1 MLRETVEYFGHNV
14 SARFRA
20 GAFCSFAPA
29 ESTAGFI
36 DTSPA
41 LDGTRGVAFMCDM
54 LRVNT
59 DGTVQQEYYSDITD
73 VSVIRSYESA
83 FDDELSLTGKGRI
96 RISDASLNKPFL
108 KQLIDTLIRQY
119 SAMSDEERERE
130 LSECTGFAAR
140 SFSVELMPQE
150 EPVTVPVIAESVIP
164 DTVQPAADKALQPAG
179 APCDESSRTE
189 GPSAA
194 ETVQKGAAEEAA
206 QLSDTEED
214 ELDDLFD
221 EEDVSGMTTEEQLSL
236 LRSSI
241 DEINSTPEKDEP
253 AEAAEEP
260 QTEDKTALTK
270 EPESDDIYIEA
281 SAKLREICESGR
293 LSMEQIEGAL
303 RENLLTAADA
313 FNEIISRCG
322 IPPRLS
328 DKIAELKK
336 AADGMD
342 KYFELGEDIAARAMF
357 FMLYQML
364 SYSDRLAETEETK
377 ERLNGFF
384 RRWGPSGMTL
394 SMLDR
399 GIL

>member
-41 LDGTRGVAFMCDM
+41 LDGTRGIAFMCDM
-54 LRVNT
+54 LCVNT
-59 DGTVQQEYYSDITD
+59 DGTIRQEYYSDITD

-119 SAMSDEERERE
+119 SAMGDEERERE
-130 LSECTGFAAR
+130 LSECTDFAVR

-164 DTVQPAADKALQPAG
+164 DVQPAEEKAMQYAAVALCG
-179 APCDESSRTE
+179 ESPHTE
-189 GPSAA
+189 EFSAA
-194 ETVQKGAAEEAA
+194 ETVRTAAAEKAA
-206 QLSDTEED
+206 HLSDTEED
-214 ELDDLFD
+214 EPDDLFD

-241 DEINSTPEKDEP
+241 DEINSTAEKNEH
-253 AEAAEEP
+253 AEAEEP
-260 QTEDKTALTK
+260 QTEGNTALTK
-270 EPESDDIYIEA
+270 EPESDDIYIKA

-313 FNEIISRCG
+313 FNEIISQCG

-328 DKIAELKK
+328 DKVAELKK

>member
-14 SARFRA
+14 SARYQA
-20 GAFCSFAPA
+20 GRFCGFAPA

-41 LDGTRGVAFMCDM
+41 MDGSRGIAFLCDM

-59 DGTVQQEYYSDITD
+59 DGTVRQEYYSDISE

-83 FDDELSLTGKGRI
+83 FDDELSIHGNGEI
-96 RISDASLNKPFL
+96 RISDISLNKPFL
-108 KQLIDTLIRQY
+108 KQLIDTLVRQY
-119 SAMSDEERERE
+119 SAMTDEERERE
-130 LSECTGFAAR
+130 CAECTEYAAGR
-140 SFSVELMPQE
+140 FSGEIIREKQPVAVPDISEKSAAHAENTPAE
-150 EPVTVPVIAESVIP
+150 EKPAGQAVIIPEKEQAAEDIAEQSAIQPEAENQP
-164 DTVQPAADKALQPAG
+164 DIT
-179 APCDESSRTE
+179 S
-189 GPSAA
+189 
-194 ETVQKGAAEEAA
+194 
-206 QLSDTEED
+206 D
-214 ELDDLFD
+214 ELDDLLE
-221 EEDVSGMTTEEQLSL
+221 EEDISGLSTEEQLSL

-241 DEINSTPEKDEP
+241 DEINSP
-253 AEAAEEP
+253 AEMTAEEAEKIP
-260 QTEDKTALTK
+260 AEETKPALTK

-303 RENLLTAADA
+303 RENLLSAADA
-313 FNEIISRCG
+313 FTEITSCCG
-322 IPPRLS
+322 IPPQLS
-328 DKIAELKK
+328 ERILLLKK
-336 AADGMD
+336 AADGLD

-384 RRWGPSGMTL
+384 RRWGPSGITL

-399 GIL
+399 GIR

>member
-59 DGTVQQEYYSDITD
+59 DGTVRQEYYSDITD

-119 SAMSDEERERE
+119 SAMGDEERERE
-130 LSECTGFAAR
+130 LSECTDFAAR

-150 EPVTVPVIAESVIP
+150 EPATVPVIAESVIP
-164 DTVQPAADKALQPAG
+164 DVQPAEEKAIQYAVV
-179 APCDESSRTE
+179 APCGESPHTE
-189 GPSAA
+189 EFSAA
-194 ETVQKGAAEEAA
+194 ETVRTAAAEKAA

-214 ELDDLFD
+214 EPDDLFD

-241 DEINSTPEKDEP
+241 DEINSTAEKNEH
-253 AEAAEEP
+253 AEAEEP

-270 EPESDDIYIEA
+270 EPESDDIYIKA

-328 DKIAELKK
+328 DKVAELKK

>member
-14 SARFRA
+14 SARYQA
-20 GAFCSFAPA
+20 GTFCGFAPA

-41 LDGTRGVAFMCDM
+41 MDGSRGIAFLCDM

-59 DGTVQQEYYSDITD
+59 DGTVRQEYYSDISE

-83 FDDELSLTGKGRI
+83 FDDELSIHGNGEI
-96 RISDASLNKPFL
+96 RISDISLNKPFL
-108 KQLIDTLIRQY
+108 KQLIDTLVRQY
-119 SAMSDEERERE
+119 SAMTDEERERE
-130 LSECTGFAAR
+130 CAECTEYAAGR
-140 SFSVELMPQE
+140 FSDEIIQE
-150 EPVTVPVIAESVIP
+150 KQPVTVPDISEETAEQALIIHEEEQAAENIAEQPEIQHEAESQP
-164 DTVQPAADKALQPAG
+164 DIT
-179 APCDESSRTE
+179 S
-189 GPSAA
+189 
-194 ETVQKGAAEEAA
+194 
-206 QLSDTEED
+206 D
-214 ELDDLFD
+214 ELDDLLE
-221 EEDVSGMTTEEQLSL
+221 EEDISGLSTEEQLSL

-241 DEINSTPEKDEP
+241 DEINSP
-253 AEAAEEP
+253 AETTAEEAEKIP
-260 QTEDKTALTK
+260 AEETKRVLTK

-293 LSMEQIEGAL
+293 LTMEQIEGAL
-303 RENLLTAADA
+303 RENLLAAADA
-313 FNEIISRCG
+313 FTEITSRCG
-322 IPPRLS
+322 IPPQLS
-328 DKIAELKK
+328 DRISRLKK
-336 AADGMD
+336 AADGLD

-384 RRWGPSGMTL
+384 RRWGPSGITL

-399 GIL
+399 GIR

>member
-1 MLRETVEYFGHNV
+1 
-14 SARFRA
+14 
-20 GAFCSFAPA
+20 
-29 ESTAGFI
+29 
-36 DTSPA
+36 
-41 LDGTRGVAFMCDM
+41 
-54 LRVNT
+54 
-59 DGTVQQEYYSDITD
+59 
-73 VSVIRSYESA
+73 
-83 FDDELSLTGKGRI
+83 
-96 RISDASLNKPFL
+96 
-108 KQLIDTLIRQY
+108 
-119 SAMSDEERERE
+119 
-130 LSECTGFAAR
+130 
-140 SFSVELMPQE
+140 
-150 EPVTVPVIAESVIP
+150 
-164 DTVQPAADKALQPAG
+164 
-179 APCDESSRTE
+179 
-189 GPSAA
+189 
-194 ETVQKGAAEEAA
+194 
-206 QLSDTEED
+206 
-214 ELDDLFD
+214 
-221 EEDVSGMTTEEQLSL
+221 MTTEEQLSL

-241 DEINSTPEKDEP
+241 DEINSTAEKDEP
-253 AEAAEEP
+253 AEAEEP

-270 EPESDDIYIEA
+270 EPESDDIYIKA

-328 DKIAELKK
+328 DKVAELKK